1 MKITKLL
8 IIITLPMFIF
18 SQEKNQINKDER
30 HKRMKSRK
38 IAFIS
43 DQLNFTPDKAQVFW
57 PIYNQYTSELNSIM
71 DDKKK
76 LMENYKNNGSLM
88 NDEDLGKIISDFF
101 DLDQRYLDL
110 KIKYVKRFS
119 KIISNKQLFELY
131 NAEESFKK
139 DLLRR
144 IKRGDNKTGSILD
157 DLIPK
162 DIKES
167 IDSIV
172 FKRIGKGANK
182 IEIFQFNND
191 NNIPYDQSDE
201 RVIRKKIIKISPELD
216 SERSNL

>member
-18 SQEKNQINKDER
+18 SQEKNQINRDEM

-57 PIYNQYTSELNSIM
+57 PIYNQYTSELNSIV

-76 LMENYKNNGSLM
+76 LMENYKNNASSM
-88 NDEDLGKIISDFF
+88 NDEDLGKIISNFF

-167 IDSIV
+167 IDSIIY
-172 FKRIGKGANK
+172 KRIGKGANK
-182 IEIFQFNND
+182 IEIFQFKND

-216 SERSNL
+216 TEKNNL

>member
-1 MKITKLL
+1 
-8 IIITLPMFIF
+8 
-18 SQEKNQINKDER
+18 
-30 HKRMKSRK
+30 
-38 IAFIS
+38 
-43 DQLNFTPDKAQVFW
+43 
-57 PIYNQYTSELNSIM
+57 
-71 DDKKK
+71 
-76 LMENYKNNGSLM
+76 M